1 MITLFCNSFNNKI
14 SNISKSTYY
23 TKKRKISMNFNIITL
38 GCKVN
43 QYESQ
48 AMREDLLRNG
58 FELAKPDSPADIT
71 VVNSCTVTAV
81 SDAKNRKLINKIRRE
96 NPNTIIVLTGCMPQA
111 FPDKQ
116 ENFENCDIVLG
127 NAKRAEL
134 VPAIYEYINTHMKNI
149 FITEHPAKDEKF
161 EDLSISSLGEHT
173 RAFVKI
179 EDGCNRFC
187 SYCIIPY
194 ARGRVRSKSLESLKA
209 EVERIAHNG
218 YREVVLVGINLSA
231 YGQDEGLNLAD
242 AVECVCAQDGI
253 ERVRLG
259 SVEPEQMDE
268 PMIKR
273 LAAQPKFCPQFH
285 LSLQS
290 GCDNTLKA
298 MNRHYDTA
306 EYSKIVS
313 DIRKTF
319 DNSSITTD
327 VMVGFAGE
335 TEEDFKASMDF
346 VRQTGFAKVHV
357 FPYSRRKGTVADK
370 APNQVAPNIKEERA
384 KRMGE
389 LVAKSKAEF
398 LRTQTGKTE
407 EVLIER
413 LRHGYLEGYT
423 KNYTP
428 VHIICDNDSLCGQI
442 VNVKITKAEDDFCV
456 GEII

>member
-1 MITLFCNSFNNKI
+1 
-14 SNISKSTYY
+14 
-23 TKKRKISMNFNIITL
+23 MNFNIITL

-48 AMREDLLRNG
+48 AMREDLLKNG
-58 FELAKPDSPADIT
+58 FELAEPNTPADIT
-71 VVNSCTVTAV
+71 VVNSCTVTSV

-96 NPNTIIVLTGCMPQA
+96 NPDGIIVLTGCMPQA

-134 VPAIYEYINTHMKNI
+134 VPAICEYIENHMKNV
-149 FITEHPAKDEKF
+149 FISPHPVKNEQF

-173 RAFVKI
+173 RAFIKI

-194 ARGRVRSKSLESLKA
+194 ARGRVRSKSIEALKA
-209 EVERIAHNG
+209 EVKRIADNG

-273 LAAQPKFCPQFH
+273 LATQPKFCPQFH

-313 DIRKTF
+313 NIRKTF
-319 DNSSITTD
+319 DNSTITTD

-346 VRQTGFAKVHV
+346 VKQTGFAKVHV

-370 APNQVAPNIKEERA
+370 APNQIAPNIKEQRA
-384 KRMGE
+384 KEMGE
-389 LVAKSKAEF
+389 LVAKSRAEF
-398 LRTQTGKTE
+398 LKTQVGMTE
-407 EVLIER
+407 SVLIER

-428 VHIICDNDSLCGQI
+428 VHIISDNDNLCGQI
-442 VNVKITKAEDDFCV
+442 VNVKITSAEDDFCV
-456 GEII
+456 GTIA

>member
-1 MITLFCNSFNNKI
+1 
-14 SNISKSTYY
+14 
-23 TKKRKISMNFNIITL
+23 MNFNIITL

-96 NPNTIIVLTGCMPQA
+96 NPDTIIVLTGCMPQA
-111 FPDKQ
+111 FPEKQ

-134 VPAIYEYINTHMKNI
+134 IPAIYKYIDTHMKNI
-149 FITEHPAKDEKF
+149 FITEHPAKNEKF

-194 ARGRVRSKSLESLKA
+194 ARGRVRSKSLESLKD
-209 EVERIAHNG
+209 EVERIANNG
-218 YREVVLVGINLSA
+218 YKEVVLVGINLSA
-231 YGQDEGLNLAD
+231 YGQDEGFNLAD
-242 AVECVCAQDGI
+242 AVDCVCAQEGI

-290 GCDNTLKA
+290 GCDNTLKS

-306 EYSKIVS
+306 DYSKIVS

-335 TEEDFKASMDF
+335 TEEDFKSSMDF

-357 FPYSRRKGTVADK
+357 FPYSRRKGTAADK

-389 LVAKSKAEF
+389 LVAKSRAEF
-398 LRTQTGKTE
+398 LNTQTGRAE

-413 LRHGYLEGYT
+413 LRHGCLEGYT

-428 VHIICDNDSLCGQI
+428 VHIFSDNDNLCGQI

>member
-1 MITLFCNSFNNKI
+1 
-14 SNISKSTYY
+14 
-23 TKKRKISMNFNIITL
+23 MNFNIITL

-48 AMREDLLRNG
+48 AMREDLLKNG
-58 FELAKPDSPADIT
+58 FELAEPNTPADIT
-71 VVNSCTVTAV
+71 VVNSCTVTSV

-96 NPNTIIVLTGCMPQA
+96 NPDGIIVLTGCMPQA

-134 VPAIYEYINTHMKNI
+134 VPAICEYIENHMKNV
-149 FITEHPAKDEKF
+149 FISPHPVKNEQF

-173 RAFVKI
+173 RAFIKI

-187 SYCIIPY
+187 SYCIIPF
-194 ARGRVRSKSLESLKA
+194 ARGRVRSKSLEALKA
-209 EVERIAHNG
+209 EVKRIADNG

-313 DIRKTF
+313 NIRKTF

-335 TEEDFKASMDF
+335 TEEDFKDSMNF
-346 VRQTGFAKVHV
+346 VKQTGFAKVHV

-370 APNQVAPNIKEERA
+370 APNQIAPNIKEQRA
-384 KRMGE
+384 KEMGE
-389 LVAKSKAEF
+389 LVAESRAEF
-398 LRTQTGKTE
+398 LKTQVGLTE
-407 EVLIER
+407 SVLIER

-428 VHIICDNDSLCGQI
+428 VHIISDDENLCGQI
-442 VNVKITKAEDDFCV
+442 VNVKITSAEDDYCMGTV
-456 GEII
+456 V